1 MHATIHKKERK
12 VKLVL
17 RQFLFFSPSEYNVQN
32 TLCTLSEAPFSI
44 MIMIKHNKKKGDSYT
59 CITPKTKQNQC
70 ITVTISK
77 TKTVLHDITLDYVT
91 VPSIY
96 LHLKL

>member
-1 MHATIHKKERK
+1 M
-12 VKLVL
+12 
-17 RQFLFFSPSEYNVQN
+17 Y
-32 TLCTLSEAPFSI
+32 
-44 MIMIKHNKKKGDSYT
+44 YT
-59 CITPKTKQNQC
+59 QTKQNQC

-91 VPSIY
+91 VSSIY